1 VKPRK
6 SPYAL
11 DRVWLVFAHQAT
23 VWTTVLA
30 VGCGLAPWAVPA
42 ADAPPPATPAPVE
55 GTTAASPG
63 ESPPATEA
71 PDNAT
76 DTPVDSQGSSAT
88 AAGEPETAPPAQTA
102 PAQTAP
108 APATPAASASPPTD
122 DGMPAPGAEPEAQ
135 EPASAA
141 QPAAAPVPAAEEPA
155 PAAGP
160 RAGDPTTAETP
171 ADTAA
176 ETAAEPATPAETTP
190 EPAPQVS
197 DPAAETRAEET
208 PAGKLTTAET
218 RTETPAKTAAKA
230 ETPVDWMPAPALQV
244 SDPAAE
250 TRAEEPPAGKPT
262 MAEMA
267 AEAETPP
274 GKETASAPEGQ
285 AERIDLPPDVAAAI
299 DKLTEGTTAQ
309 GLRFA
314 FRYQPWEDVLQW
326 FADQAG
332 LSMIMDSPPPGTFNY
347 TDERTFTPAQAID
360 LLNGVLLTKG
370 YTLVRRDRML
380 MVINLEDEIPP
391 NLVSTI
397 PQEELDERG
406 EFELVNVVFQLDTF
420 DPAKAE
426 AEIKRLIG
434 PQGEVVVLPTT
445 KQISVT
451 ETAGKLR
458 TIRQIIQR
466 VEDPAGL
473 LSGKLEIYEFKS
485 LLPDE
490 ALPVIRQLLDIPADG
505 YASSDGTL
513 RLAADPMGMRL
524 FYSGSSEKVA
534 KVKQILTSIDVPPG
548 GAAGE
553 AGAVETLQLEV
564 YPITVAD
571 PQSVLQV
578 MQTLLTGL
586 PGVRLSIDARTNSL
600 IALARPSDH
609 KTIRATIDQMQAEVR
624 RIEVIT
630 LQSVDP
636 QLAVLSIKRLFG
648 EPSDQNKTAPA
659 VEADSLTRQLIVH
672 GTESQIEQI
681 RVLLGKMGETSFADG
696 EAPIAAN
703 RIRVL
708 PITGQAAE
716 TALQNLRMIWP
727 AIRENEIKELN
738 SPLDAPSGPS
748 GMIPARVPGGQ
759 RRPAGPPSGPV
770 PPRGLPG
777 IERAPAGE
785 PQAAP
790 PKGLPGEDRQT
801 AAPGRPRFLLAA
813 QASGD
818 PPPAERQAETP
829 VAEEAE
835 APVEPDAAGQIVP
848 EGAKPAL
855 SGAAGVSPSDQP
867 VPAPAEAPPGRRSSS
882 PLVISRGPDGLLI
895 ASDDI
900 EALDEAERLLTAMAG
915 GTDPRRTELTIF
927 YLKHAKAEEVAEQL
941 TAVIG
946 SGTSS
951 ASTTGSSAAG
961 SNSLLGSLVTSSIG
975 SAMGSILGLGAATLS
990 PTGML
995 RITAVPRLNALLIEA
1010 NATDLRTIEEVLKL
1024 LDQPAGPE
1032 EVLVEAKPRLIPV
1045 YSMPASEAAEIVKQ
1059 VFADKMQQASSRGGQ
1074 MPTPEDI
1081 MAAMRGGGREGSSRG
1096 RPSRSSQQQQADSM
1110 TIGVDPRSNSLIV
1123 SASTTLYEQV
1133 RALVE
1138 ELDAVVG
1145 EVAADEATE
1154 VIALER
1160 ISPTAMKSALT
1171 TIMGDSAVVT
1181 SSSSGSSRGAG
1192 STSRRSGPTGRSDSP
1207 SATRGGM
1214 SDEMRRRIE
1223 LFRSM
1228 QGQGG
1233 GPGMSG
1239 RPGGFGG
1246 RGGGG
1251 R

>member
-1 VKPRK
+1 MKPRK

-11 DRVWLVFAHQAT
+11 DRLWLAAARRAT
-23 VWTTVLA
+23 VWTAVLA
-30 VGCGLAPWAVPA
+30 IGCGLAPWALFA
-42 ADAPPPATPAPVE
+42 ADAPQPAAPAPLE
-55 GTTAASPG
+55 GATAASPG
-63 ESPPATEA
+63 GSPPAA
-71 PDNAT
+71 NSPDNVA
-76 DTPVDSQGSSAT
+76 DTPVVKQESSTAT
-88 AAGEPETAPPAQTA
+88 VASAPETAPAGQDSAQASQLAQPAQPAQPSQTATA
-102 PAQTAP
+102 PAAPAATSQTLPSEEPPADGGAP
-108 APATPAASASPPTD
+108 APLAAPEAKEPLPAVTPPAAAPAAP
-122 DGMPAPGAEPEAQ
+122 PAPESAA
-135 EPASAA
+135 AA
-141 QPAAAPVPAAEEPA
+141 QPAVQPAAQERPAGQAPAAEA
-155 PAAGP
+155 
-160 RAGDPTTAETP
+160 
-171 ADTAA
+171 
-176 ETAAEPATPAETTP
+176 
-190 EPAPQVS
+190 
-197 DPAAETRAEET
+197 
-208 PAGKLTTAET
+208 
-218 RTETPAKTAAKA
+218 AAKA
-230 ETPVDWMPAPALQV
+230 ETP
-244 SDPAAE
+244 
-250 TRAEEPPAGKPT
+250 
-262 MAEMA
+262 
-267 AEAETPP
+267 P
-274 GKETASAPEGQ
+274 GKDAASAPEGR
-285 AERIDLPPDVAAAI
+285 AGGIDLPPDVAAAI
-299 DKLTEGTTAQ
+299 DSMAGAPTAQ

-314 FRYQPWEDVLQW
+314 FRYQPWQDVLQW

-332 LSMIMDSPPPGTFNY
+332 LSMIMDNPPPGTFNY

-380 MVINLEDEIPP
+380 MVINLEDKIPP

-397 PQEELDERG
+397 PQEELDARG
-406 EFELVNVVFQLDTF
+406 EFELVNVVFQLDKF
-420 DPAKAE
+420 EPAQAE

-434 PQGEVVVLPTT
+434 PQGNVVVLPTT
-445 KQISVT
+445 KQISIT

-458 TIRQIIQR
+458 TIRKIIQR

-473 LSGKLEIYEFKS
+473 LSGKLEIYEFKN
-485 LLPDE
+485 LVPDE

-513 RLAADPMGMRL
+513 RIAADPMGMRL

-586 PGVRLSIDARTNSL
+586 PGVRLSIDAKTNSL
-600 IALARPSDH
+600 IALAKPSDH
-609 KTIRATIDQMQAEVR
+609 KTIRATVDQMQAEVR
-624 RIEVIT
+624 RIDVIT
-630 LQSVDP
+630 LQTVDP

-672 GTESQIEQI
+672 GTEAQIEQI
-681 RVLLGKMGETSFADG
+681 RVLLGKMGETAFAGGD
-696 EAPIAAN
+696 APIAAN

-738 SPLDAPSGPS
+738 SSLGTSLGPS

-759 RRPAGPPSGPV
+759 SRPAAPRSGPM

-785 PQAAP
+785 PEAAP
-790 PKGLPGEDRQT
+790 PKSPPGEDRQT
-801 AAPGRPRFLLAA
+801 AAPGRTRFLFAA
-813 QASGD
+813 QTSEEAA
-818 PPPAERQAETP
+818 PAKRQAETP
-829 VAEEAE
+829 AAEKAE
-835 APVEPDAAGQIVP
+835 TPAAPNAAGPVAQKGEKPVP
-848 EGAKPAL
+848 PK
-855 SGAAGVSPSDQP
+855 AAGASPSDQP
-867 VPAPAEAPPGRRSSS
+867 APLPAEAQRGARSSS

-927 YLKHAKAEEVAEQL
+927 YLKHAKAAEVAEQL

-946 SGTSS
+946 SGTFS
-951 ASTTGSSAAG
+951 ASTTTSTTAG
-961 SNSLLGSLVTSSIG
+961 SKSLLGSLPTSSPIG
-975 SAMGSILGLGAATLS
+975 GGIGALLGAATLS

-1032 EVLVEAKPRLIPV
+1032 EVLVESKPRMIPV

-1059 VFADKMQQASSRGGQ
+1059 VFADKMRQASSRGGQ

-1081 MAAMRGGGREGSSRG
+1081 MNAMRGGGREGSSRG
-1096 RPSRSSQQQQADSM
+1096 GTSRSAQQQQAETM
-1110 TIGVDPRSNSLIV
+1110 TIGVDERSNSLIV
-1123 SASTTLYEQV
+1123 YASTTLYEQV
-1133 RALVE
+1133 RTLVE
-1138 ELDAVVG
+1138 ELDAVAG
-1145 EVAADEATE
+1145 AAAADEATE
-1154 VIALER
+1154 VITLER

-1171 TIMGDSAVVT
+1171 AIMGQNAVVT
-1181 SSSSGSSRGAG
+1181 SSSSGSSRGAS
-1192 STSRRSGPTGRSDSP
+1192 STSRSGQTTRSGSQPATG
-1207 SATRGGM
+1207 GGM

-1223 LFRSM
+1223 FFRSM

-1233 GPGMSG
+1233 GPGMFG
-1239 RPGGFGG
+1239 RQGGFGGGAQGGFGGGGQGGFGG
-1246 RGGGG
+1246 RGGG

>member
-1 VKPRK
+1 VKPAK

-11 DRVWLVFAHQAT
+11 DRVWLAVARRAT
-23 VWTTVLA
+23 VWTAILA
-30 VGCGLAPWAVPA
+30 IGCGLAPWALFA
-42 ADAPPPATPAPVE
+42 ADAPQPAAPAPLE
-55 GTTAASPG
+55 GATAASPG
-63 ESPPATEA
+63 ESPPAVNS
-71 PDNAT
+71 PDNVADKPVVKQESPTAT
-76 DTPVDSQGSSAT
+76 VASTPG
-88 AAGEPETAPPAQTA
+88 TA
-102 PAQTAP
+102 PADQEPAEPAEPAP
-108 APATPAASASPPTD
+108 APAAPAATTSQVSPSEKPPADGQTPAPLAA
-122 DGMPAPGAEPEAQ
+122 PEAK
-135 EPASAA
+135 EPLPAVTPPVAAPAVPTAPESAAAA
-141 QPAAAPVPAAEEPA
+141 QPAAEERPADQAPPTEPATKAETPPTAPAPPA
-155 PAAGP
+155 PAAP
-160 RAGDPTTAETP
+160 ES
-171 ADTAA
+171 TAA
-176 ETAAEPATPAETTP
+176 K
-190 EPAPQVS
+190 Q
-197 DPAAETRAEET
+197 PAAEVRPADRAPATETATKAET
-208 PAGKLTTAET
+208 PAGKDA
-218 RTETPAKTAAKA
+218 
-230 ETPVDWMPAPALQV
+230 
-244 SDPAAE
+244 
-250 TRAEEPPAGKPT
+250 
-262 MAEMA
+262 
-267 AEAETPP
+267 
-274 GKETASAPEGQ
+274 ASAPKGR
-285 AERIDLPPDVAAAI
+285 AGGIDLPPDVAAAI
-299 DKLTEGTTAQ
+299 DRMAGAPTAQ

-314 FRYQPWEDVLQW
+314 FRYQPWQDVLQW

-332 LSMIMDSPPPGTFNY
+332 LSMIMDNPPPGTFNY

-380 MVINLEDEIPP
+380 MVINLEDKIPP

-397 PQEELDERG
+397 PQEELDDRG
-406 EFELVNVVFQLDTF
+406 EFELVNVVFQLDKF
-420 DPAKAE
+420 DPTKAE

-434 PQGEVVVLPTT
+434 PQGNVVVLPTT
-445 KQISVT
+445 RQISVT

-473 LSGKLEIYEFKS
+473 LSGKLEIYEFKN
-485 LLPDE
+485 LVPDE

-513 RLAADPMGMRL
+513 RIAADPMGMRL

-586 PGVRLSIDARTNSL
+586 PGVRLSIDAKTNSL
-600 IALARPSDH
+600 IALAKPSDH

-630 LQSVDP
+630 LQTVDP

-672 GTESQIEQI
+672 GTEAQIEQI
-681 RVLLGKMGETSFADG
+681 RVLLGKMGEASFAGGD
-696 EAPIAAN
+696 APIAAN

-716 TALQNLRMIWP
+716 SALQNLRMIWP

-738 SPLDAPSGPS
+738 SQLGTSLGPS

-759 RRPAGPPSGPV
+759 SRPAAPRSGPM

-785 PQAAP
+785 PEAAP
-790 PKGLPGEDRQT
+790 PKSQPGEDRQT
-801 AAPGRPRFLLAA
+801 AAPGRTRFLFAA
-813 QASGD
+813 QTSEEAASAGTQA
-818 PPPAERQAETP
+818 PAPVDKKVETP
-829 VAEEAE
+829 A
-835 APVEPDAAGQIVP
+835 APNAAGPVAQKG
-848 EGAKPAL
+848 EKPAL
-855 SGAAGVSPSDQP
+855 PKAAGASPSDQP
-867 VPAPAEAPPGRRSSS
+867 APLPAEVQRGAKSSS

-927 YLKHAKAEEVAEQL
+927 YLKHAKAAEVAEQL

-951 ASTTGSSAAG
+951 ASTTTSTTAG
-961 SNSLLGSLVTSSIG
+961 SKSLLGSLPASPIG
-975 SAMGSILGLGAATLS
+975 GGIGALLGAATLS

-1032 EVLVEAKPRLIPV
+1032 EVLVESKPRMIPV
-1045 YSMPASEAAEIVKQ
+1045 NSMPASEAAEIVKQ
-1059 VFADKMQQASSRGGQ
+1059 VFADKMRQASSRGGQ

-1081 MAAMRGGGREGSSRG
+1081 MNAMRGGGREGGSRG
-1096 RPSRSSQQQQADSM
+1096 GTSRSSQQQQTETM
-1110 TIGVDPRSNSLIV
+1110 TIGVDERSNSLIV
-1123 SASTTLYEQV
+1123 YASTTLYEQV
-1133 RALVE
+1133 RMLVE
-1138 ELDAVVG
+1138 ELDTVAG
-1145 EVAADEATE
+1145 AAAADEATE
-1154 VIALER
+1154 VITLER

-1171 TIMGDSAVVT
+1171 AIMGQNAVVT
-1181 SSSSGSSRGAG
+1181 SSSSSSSRGAS
-1192 STSRRSGPTGRSDSP
+1192 STSRSGQTTRSGSQPATG
-1207 SATRGGM
+1207 GGM

-1223 LFRSM
+1223 FFRSM

-1233 GPGMSG
+1233 GPGMFG
-1239 RPGGFGG
+1239 RPGGFGGGAQGGFGG

-1251 R
+1251 GR